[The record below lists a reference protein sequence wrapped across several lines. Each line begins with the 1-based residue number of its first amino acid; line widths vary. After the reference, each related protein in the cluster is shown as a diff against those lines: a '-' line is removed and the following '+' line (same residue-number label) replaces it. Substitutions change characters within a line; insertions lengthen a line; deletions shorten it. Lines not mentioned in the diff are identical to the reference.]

1 MSGTSAPD
9 PAAPAAPSPA
19 TPPKPKRTGTIAAVV
34 VVVIVVVAALGVY
47 YYTRP
52 KSSTAAPLQEGGF
65 TAGGVVTFV
74 YNGTNTFVCTP
85 GLLTFFSTATA
96 AAAVTPCEV
105 GAASQNAVPDQL
117 PEWVL
122 VPAFAGLS
130 IFGVPALNAS
140 AHGFPT
146 FHAATLLTDCGA
158 GGTTTA
164 CVDHPKLIYSPLFTS
179 VEQHIGIMNGYGG
192 YPEGVLPTPSHDHLL
207 NTSATVPN
215 IPWGT
220 IVVLVFDPNIFP
232 DRATGACAT
241 VVASNLSA
249 PTAHCLTSFAA
260 LAAALSTHSSSV
272 ATANAQNPIWQT
284 ANSGGLQVVVP
295 GDVTI
300 PQLNNLD
307 SNLYIPFAVTPGA
320 PSSFPT

>member
-1 MSGTSAPD
+1 MSGTSAAPS
-9 PAAPAAPSPA
+9 APAAAPPA
-19 TPPKPKRTGTIAAVV
+19 APPKPKRTGMILAIVV
-34 VVVIVVVAALGVY
+34 VVLVVLAALGVY

-52 KSSTAAPLQEGGF
+52 KSSSAPPLQEGGF
-65 TAGGVVTFV
+65 TAGGVVTFT
-74 YNGTNTFVCTP
+74 YNGTNTWVCTP
-85 GLLTFFSTATA
+85 GLLTFFSQATA
-96 AAAVTPCEV
+96 AAAVTPCEA

-130 IFGVPALNAS
+130 IFGVTALGAS
-140 AHGFPT
+140 TDGFPT
-146 FHAATLLTDCGA
+146 FNSGTVLTQCGA
-158 GGTTTA
+158 GGTTSA
-164 CVDHPKLIYSPLFTS
+164 CVDHPKLIYSPLFTA
-179 VEQHIGIMNGYGG
+179 VEQHINLTAGYGG

-207 NTSATVPN
+207 NTTDNVPN
-215 IPWGT
+215 VPWGT

-232 DRATGACAT
+232 DRATGACTAT
-241 VVASNLSA
+241 VASNLSA

-260 LAAALSTHSSSV
+260 LAAALSTYSTSV
-272 ATANAQNPIWQT
+272 TSANAKNPIWQT
-284 ANSGGLQVVVP
+284 TQSGGLQVYVP

-300 PQLNNLD
+300 AQLNNLD